1 MPSPDARP
9 DERKRR
15 GGRAKIRAALI
26 INGLSVAVTLGIMA
40 LLRGVF
46 AAPAGVSGIDGRL
59 AYGAPLLAWPA
70 LILLLMVFGVM
81 AARGRSVA
89 LNPIDDPESRG
100 LRVSQRV
107 LSNSVEQAA
116 VFVPAFLALT
126 VTIPLPSL
134 PMLPVLVLLF
144 MVGRVLFWA
153 GYLIHPFAR
162 APGMAATLTTSI
174 VTTVWAVIGAI
185 G

>member
-1 MPSPDARP
+1 MPSPETPAHGGR
-9 DERKRR
+9 RR
-15 GGRAKIRAALI
+15 GGRTKIRAALI
-26 INGLSVAVTLGIMA
+26 INSLSVAATLAVMA
-40 LLRGVF
+40 LLRGAF

-70 LILLLMVFGVM
+70 LILLLMVFAVM

-100 LRVSQRV
+100 LRVAQRV

-116 VFVPAFLALT
+116 VFVPALLALM

-144 MVGRVLFWA
+144 MGGRVLFWA

-162 APGMAATLTTSI
+162 APGMAATLTTNI
-174 VTTVWAVIGAI
+174 VTTVWAVTGAA